1 MLVPI
6 PLKVFLLNFKHHFFF
21 FFLMT
26 TLAPSTLLRFRFET
40 QKIWMRLGLSFHTNT
55 LSVFNENA
63 SIWKRAFKV
72 DQDQNA

>member
-6 PLKVFLLNFKHHFFF
+6 PSKVFFLDFKHHFS

-40 QKIWMRLGLSFHTNT
+40 QKISMRLGLSIQTNT
-55 LSVFNENA
+55 LIVFIENA
-63 SIWKRAFKV
+63 SI
-72 DQDQNA
+72 

>member
-6 PLKVFLLNFKHHFFF
+6 PSKVFLLDFKHHFF

-40 QKIWMRLGLSFHTNT
+40 QKNFD
-55 LSVFNENA
+55 
-63 SIWKRAFKV
+63 AFRPLHP
-72 DQDQNA
+72 N

>member
-6 PLKVFLLNFKHHFFF
+6 PSKVFFLDFKHHFF

-40 QKIWMRLGLSFHTNT
+40 QKISIRLGLSIQTN
-55 LSVFNENA
+55 
-63 SIWKRAFKV
+63 
-72 DQDQNA
+72 